1 MPYRCILKNTSVLV
15 SFKHVFTHFNA
26 NFTPVIAR
34 ECPADID
41 CSAGSWFTKQDC
53 LRLALPALLK
63 NAFNLNL
70 LLVTLVLSRLSF
82 PTSKNEG
89 VHF

>member
-1 MPYRCILKNTSVLV
+1 
-15 SFKHVFTHFNA
+15 VFTHFNA

-53 LRLALPALLK
+53 LRLALPAPIK
-63 NAFNLNL
+63 KRIQ
-70 LLVTLVLSRLSF
+70 SESF
-82 PTSKNEG
+82 ASYFSPGQT
-89 VHF
+89 